1 MISLPGNNV
10 KDGPNICLSVLFI
23 LFFTLSILAIS
34 VLPSSLASSK
44 NVSTGSDT
52 LNLPNDTDTLTN
64 KGLSLDSLGNHTGA
78 ITYYDKAL
86 AITPNDTD
94 TLNNIGNAL
103 GKLGKYTEATKY
115 YQKAIEI
122 IKSNHSNQSAIYS
135 QTASADVK
143 SAAYVFTVTNQDFPN
158 VQYIQIADTQNT
170 SQDPKLVIIEMNYAK
185 TLVNIGQ
192 YQLAI
197 STYDGILHTDPY
209 NGCALFGKAD
219 ALDKSGQHEEAAKN
233 YDVAKKLNPTCGT
246 DTVNIQKKVD
256 QPSQIG
262 ALAAGF
268 SFLLSHR

>member
-1 MISLPGNNV
+1 MPGNNV

-52 LNLPNDTDTLTN
+52 LNL
-64 KGLSLDSLGNHTGA
+64 
-78 ITYYDKAL
+78 
-86 AITPNDTD
+86 PNDTD

-143 SAAYVFTVTNQDFPN
+143 SAAYVLTVTNQDFPN